1 MTNESFSDEATNQ
14 SENCGNRNLRGK
26 IFLERSSACPQLL
39 LLPSNRSSG
48 LPFNGVISAGSW
60 HKLEMVLFV
69 FLLSD
74 MERSLP
80 VIM

>member
-1 MTNESFSDEATNQ
+1 MKLQTNQ
-14 SENCGNRNLRGK
+14 KTAEIEICV
-26 IFLERSSACPQLL
+26 ERFSWKGVLHVHKLL

-48 LPFNGVISAGSW
+48 PPFNGVISAGSW
-60 HKLEMVLFV
+60 RKLEMVLFV